1 MKHIKLYEEFIN
13 ESRSIEKI
21 EKDRTRVINSMA
33 EMVTN
38 WKAAKASGDKEAET
52 SFLQRLK
59 DLTVE
64 KNKFEQEL
72 NTAVAGKDRF
82 IELVISENNTIF
94 EGAMSEIDLLAREA
108 KNFKDFVKEFKKDNA
123 DIANTGSIKELLKWL
138 KSVYDSVVYEEVV
151 SEKKGMY
158 KITKN
163 TEVEDSKIGNK
174 FYNVKKGEK
183 VELIDDDGDIATVK
197 LRSGEIVNIESQFV
211 HESDVNE
218 GEGISKSIHDH
229 WFDLYGEKF
238 INEYPKVAKILKNRP
253 NIDRR
258 ELARI
263 WDEVYGEDFK
273 KEYPGM
279 WDRMDEYEVR

>member
-13 ESRSIEKI
+13 EARSIEKI
-21 EKDRTRVINSMA
+21 EKDRTRVINGMA

-38 WKAAKASGDKEAET
+38 WKAAKASGDKEAEI

-59 DLTVE
+59 DLTAE

-94 EGAMSEIDLLAREA
+94 ERAMSEIDLLAKEA
-108 KNFKDFVKEFKKDNA
+108 KNFKDFVKEFKKDYS
-123 DIANTGSIKELLKWL
+123 DIAIAGDIKELEEWL
-138 KSVYDSVVYEEVV
+138 KSVFDSAVSEEVV

-163 TEVEDSKIGNK
+163 TEVEDYKIGNK

-211 HESDVNE
+211 DESDGTDINE
-218 GEGISKSIHDH
+218 AKQKTYTVGFYVINRRGDDVDYDWDVLASSEAEAIELVQTGKAKGP
-229 WFDLYGEKF
+229 YGEE
-238 INEYPKVAKILKNRP
+238 ISR
-253 NIDRR
+253 
-258 ELARI
+258 LARK
-263 WDEVYGEDFK
+263 FSAKLK
-273 KEYPGM
+273 K
-279 WDRMDEYEVR
+279 